1 MKTSKKLD
9 TKEKIY
15 DFIVE
20 IAKDLNVYDKFIENY
35 KGKESLRSKLNKI
48 DINYKPDDFNLFDK
62 ESFKRIKV
70 KDYTEEIKVPSDEAE
85 IEIVE

>member
-35 KGKESLRSKLNKI
+35 KGKESLRSKLNKV